1 MKYYNLPRY
10 IQIYPIID
18 PETHQILVVSL
29 IFRPYLP
36 GSILI
41 YWRVYPIMKIFT
53 TSFPSSPQRSRALA
67 GEGGAGRAPAWRWRR
82 EDPSQS
88 VGGSAH
94 WNGERKFGI
103 SMGFRL
109 VIDQCSMFFL
119 RFCWILFDLGW
130 DFMWYSMGLNG
141 YLMGCWWI
149 FMGLN
154 RTIGFNEDFMEMS
167 MGFVKMMAP
176 GGSRQDGAPVRVHVQ
191 LLYKWL
197 NSIVYGRYNYS
208 WWEISL

>member
-109 VIDQCSMFFL
+109 VIDQCSMFF
-119 RFCWILFDLGW
+119 FEILLDFVWFRLG
-130 DFMWYSMGLNG
+130 FHVIFNG
-141 YLMGCWWI
+141 IEWI
-149 FMGLN
+149 FNGMLMNIHG
-154 RTIGFNEDFMEMS
+154 T
-167 MGFVKMMAP
+167 
-176 GGSRQDGAPVRVHVQ
+176 
-191 LLYKWL
+191 
-197 NSIVYGRYNYS
+197 
-208 WWEISL
+208 